1 MEEKTSYKKLLFLET
16 RPQFLLLTPV
26 CFLVGIGAAVYE
38 GHFNILHLFLAL
50 VGSILAH
57 VSVNVLN
64 DYFDYKR
71 GTDLLTQR
79 TPFSGGSGLL
89 PANKVKP
96 EDAFKLGLGALI
108 LGLLISLYFLYLYP
122 ILIPIVL
129 LAAFLVYAYTPW
141 LTKIW
146 ITELFPGIGFG
157 PLLVIGTY
165 ITQLKPENPKIS
177 TTAILASIPTGI
189 LVSNLLWINEIPDY
203 EADLKTGRKHAV
215 IFLGKKGA
223 ARGYVL
229 LLILTYLTI
238 IIPVVLKL
246 LPTLT
251 LLGLLTIPIAIK
263 ASRGVLNYYDQ
274 TEKLIPTLGQNIIVV
289 LATPL
294 LISIGFFL
302 SAYFKQL

>member
-1 MEEKTSYKKLLFLET
+1 MDKRESYKKLLFLET
-16 RPQFLLLTPV
+16 RPQFLLLTPM
-26 CFLVGIGAAVYE
+26 CFLVGIGAAVYN
-38 GHFNILHLFLAL
+38 GYFNGLHLFLAL
-50 VGSILAH
+50 IGAILAH

-108 LGLLISLYFLYLYP
+108 IGLIISLYFLYLYP

-165 ITQLKPENPKIS
+165 ITQLKPENPKIA
-177 TTAILASIPTGI
+177 TNVILASIPVGI

-203 EADLKTGRKHAV
+203 EADLKTGRRHGV
-215 IFLGKKGA
+215 ILLGKRKA
-223 ARGYVL
+223 AWGYVVML
-229 LLILTYLTI
+229 VLTYLSI
-238 IIPVVLKL
+238 VAPVVLKL
-246 LPTLT
+246 LPIHT
-251 LLGLLTIPIAIK
+251 LLGLLTLPVAIK
-263 ASRGVLNYYDQ
+263 AGQGALSYYDQ
-274 TEKLIPTLGQNIIVV
+274 TEKLVPVLGQNIIVV
-289 LATPL
+289 LGTPL

-302 SAYFKQL
+302 AAFLK